1 MSVEDNIRLVNT
13 TLEAFEAHDMDGFVS
28 FMSESVVNYA
38 PGRSE
43 PLIGR
48 EAVREDNIGFLT
60 MYPDVVFEITRIFG
74 DGEMVCAEGYVKGT
88 NTGPIPSPDGKI
100 SPPTN
105 KSVRVPACFVVKIE
119 NGLISE
125 IREYLDQLE
134 FSRQL
139 GTLG

>member
-1 MSVEDNIRLVNT
+1 MSVEDNIHLVNAA
-13 TLEAFEAHDMDGFVS
+13 LEAFEAHDMDGFVG

-38 PGRSE
+38 PGRTE
-43 PLIGR
+43 PLRGR
-48 EAVREDNIGFLT
+48 YAVKADNIGFLAT
-60 MYPDVVFEITRIFG
+60 YPDVKFEITRIFG
-74 DGEMVCAEGYVKGT
+74 DGDMVCAEGFVEGT
-88 NTGPIPSPDGKI
+88 NTGPIPGPDGKKM
-100 SPPTN
+100 PPAN

-139 GTLG
+139 GVFR